1 MNWKDIEHQMYTMC
15 MVADGDKILL
25 MNRPKHKGAPGFIAP
40 GGKVE
45 FPESIT
51 DAAIRE
57 VLEETGLHVK
67 NIVFKGWD
75 EYVNPQEKVRYIV
88 FNYLADS
95 FEGTLLADPPEGEL
109 QWVSRKDAMELP
121 MQDWFKRKLPL
132 FFKEGT
138 FEIHSEWE
146 AEQELEGDSKTRI
159 FLKSEGRVGRIE
171 NSPAVKRDSPSC

>member
-25 MNRPKHKGAPGFIAP
+25 MKRPEHKGSPGFIAP

-57 VLEETGLHVK
+57 VLEETGLQVR

-75 EYVNPQEKVRYIV
+75 EYVNPQENVRYMV
-88 FNYLADS
+88 FNYLANT

-132 FFKEGT
+132 FFEEGT
-138 FEIHSEWE
+138 FEIHSVWDSEHDM
-146 AEQELEGDSKTRI
+146 EGNSKTRV
-159 FLKSEGRVGRIE
+159 FSKS
-171 NSPAVKRDSPSC
+171 NSPVF